1 MPSVVLPECCPKN
14 PLSDSTFYSKPRTY
28 PMLFLLNE
36 SISKNWQVKV
46 AHVNR
51 VDYLRQ
57 FDLAKRRTL

>member
-1 MPSVVLPECCPKN
+1 
-14 PLSDSTFYSKPRTY
+14 
-28 PMLFLLNE
+28 MLFLLNE

-46 AHVNR
+46 ARVNR